1 MDSVAVRDFRVNPG
15 KVWKRLSKSGRMIIT
30 STGKPIALLTNIKG
44 SSIEQEIRIDAMARG
59 ATAVSKL
66 RAHAQKQGL
75 SRMRGKAIFA
85 EIAKSRKSR

>member
-1 MDSVAVRDFRVNPG
+1 
-15 KVWKRLSKSGRMIIT
+15 MIIT

-66 RAHAQKQGL
+66 RTHAQKQGFPGC
-75 SRMRGKAIFA
+75 GKRQSSLKLRKA
-85 EIAKSRKSR
+85 EKVAERFHGSGYRY